1 MKRAKSMRPPWA
13 RISSSIAA
21 TSSGSPRSLLPG
33 TIRRDVATRRHGSIV
48 SQTLAEITSINQ
60 RRTFPQGEAVKLV
73 PVLTRITQET
83 VSRAEALA
91 LRYEA
96 LPSSHP
102 ARGELERE
110 LNQLI
115 LAWAAKVAK
124 LGGEA

>member
-1 MKRAKSMRPPWA
+1 
-13 RISSSIAA
+13 
-21 TSSGSPRSLLPG
+21 
-33 TIRRDVATRRHGSIV
+33 
-48 SQTLAEITSINQ
+48 
-60 RRTFPQGEAVKLV
+60 V

-124 LGGEA
+124 LGGEAKGLWLVDFDSESGVLAWRYPESELRELEARPGGG